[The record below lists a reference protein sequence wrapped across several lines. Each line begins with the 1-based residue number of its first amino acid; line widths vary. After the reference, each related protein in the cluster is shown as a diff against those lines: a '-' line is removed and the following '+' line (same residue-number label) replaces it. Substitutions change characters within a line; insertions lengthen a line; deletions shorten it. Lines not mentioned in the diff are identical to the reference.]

1 MKKKCIC
8 CGIEKDISE
17 YYSHPRTADGHLNKC
32 KECCKKQNKDNRE
45 KHLEYYREY
54 DRNRKAKAN
63 DTSGGMNM
71 FEKEAEDS
79 FKSKKVLYKW
89 ETDKHSYIDGFKDG
103 AKFGYDKLNEELKE
117 KISVLL
123 SCKNCPE
130 NKGGWICAKEYEN
143 KCLAQKIVFI
153 QELKK
158 ENAKLKKELKI
169 SQRCWQDQKNISF
182 NANCSLH
189 KAKELIE
196 ELSSSLSVV
205 GECDD
210 EECELL
216 NRAEQFLKDSVE

>member
-17 YYSHPRTADGHLNKC
+17 YYSHPRTTDGHLNKC

-71 FEKEAEDS
+71 FEKKAEDS
-79 FKSKKVLYKW
+79 FKCKKVLYKW

-103 AKFGYDKLNEELKE
+103 AKFGYNKLNEELKE

-169 SQRCWQDQKNISF
+169 SQRC
-182 NANCSLH
+182 
-189 KAKELIE
+189 
-196 ELSSSLSVV
+196 
-205 GECDD
+205 
-210 EECELL
+210 
-216 NRAEQFLKDSVE
+216 

>member
-17 YYSHPRTADGHLNKC
+17 YYSHPRTTDGHLNKC

-79 FKSKKVLYKW
+79 FKCKKVLYKW

-103 AKFGYDKLNEELKE
+103 AKFGYNKLNEELKE

-169 SQRCWQDQKNISF
+169 SQRCWQDQNNISF

>member
-1 MKKKCIC
+1 MKKKCIW
-8 CGIEKDISE
+8 CGMEKDISE

-79 FKSKKVLYKW
+79 FKCKKVLYKW
-89 ETDKHSYIDGFKDG
+89 ETDKYSYIDGFKDG
-103 AKFGYDKLNEELKE
+103 AKFGYNKLN
-117 KISVLL
+117 
-123 SCKNCPE
+123 
-130 NKGGWICAKEYEN
+130 
-143 KCLAQKIVFI
+143 
-153 QELKK
+153 K
-158 ENAKLKKELKI
+158 ENVKLKKELKI

-216 NRAEQFLKDSVE
+216 NRAEQFLKDCEVEK

>member
-17 YYSHPRTADGHLNKC
+17 YYSHPRTTDGHLNKC

-79 FKSKKVLYKW
+79 FNCKKVLYKW

-103 AKFGYDKLNEELKE
+103 AKFGYNKLNEELKE

-169 SQRCWQDQKNISF
+169 SQRCLQDQKNISF

>member
-17 YYSHPRTADGHLNKC
+17 YYSHPRTTDGHLNKC

-79 FKSKKVLYKW
+79 FKCKKVLYKW

-103 AKFGYDKLNEELKE
+103 AKFGYNKLNEELKE

-169 SQRCWQDQKNISF
+169 SQRCRQDQKNISF

>member
-79 FKSKKVLYKW
+79 FKCKKVLYKW

-103 AKFGYDKLNEELKE
+103 TKFGYDKANEWHNLQENPTDLPKCEENEQIIFYVKE
-117 KISVLL
+117 WIESIQKYRTHYCLGFYKKAFLHDDVKVFVEKSRRYENEHLPISVLR
-123 SCKNCPE
+123 
-130 NKGGWICAKEYEN
+130 WR
-143 KCLAQKIVFI
+143 
-153 QELKK
+153 
-158 ENAKLKKELKI
+158 KLEKWE
-169 SQRCWQDQKNISF
+169 S
-182 NANCSLH
+182 
-189 KAKELIE
+189 E
-196 ELSSSLSVV
+196 
-205 GECDD
+205 
-210 EECELL
+210 
-216 NRAEQFLKDSVE
+216 

>member
-8 CGIEKDISE
+8 CGMEKDISE
-17 YYSHPRTADGHLNKC
+17 YYSHPRTTDGHLNKC

-79 FKSKKVLYKW
+79 FNCKKVLYKW

-103 AKFGYDKLNEELKE
+103 AKFGYNKLNEELKE

-169 SQRCWQDQKNISF
+169 SQRC
-182 NANCSLH
+182 
-189 KAKELIE
+189 
-196 ELSSSLSVV
+196 
-205 GECDD
+205 
-210 EECELL
+210 
-216 NRAEQFLKDSVE
+216 